1 MLQLC
6 SVHNS
11 RCTKTRF
18 ELASISTAASLP
30 TRMMPMASQVGRFSG
45 YCDRVAHACGNLLF
59 ASRADVRLQS
69 LVWLN
74 PSSLYF
80 AVQVVPNIACHCYPK
95 NAHATRTTATPI
107 AMPTNQMSLLRAT
120 CLRVGLNPISLVS
133 PPQRPSTRTHDD

>member
-11 RCTKTRF
+11 RCTKTLF

-30 TRMMPMASQVGRFSG
+30 TRMVPMPTQVRRFSG
-45 YCDRVAHACGNLLF
+45 YCNCVAHACGNLLF
-59 ASRADVRLQS
+59 ASRAYICLQS

-74 PSSLYF
+74 PSSLDF

-95 NAHATRTTATPI
+95 NAHATRTTATPM
-107 AMPTNQMSLLRAT
+107 AMPTNQISLLRAT
-120 CLRVGLNPISLVS
+120 CLRVGLNPISPVS
-133 PPQRPSTRTHDD
+133 LLERPSTRTHGD